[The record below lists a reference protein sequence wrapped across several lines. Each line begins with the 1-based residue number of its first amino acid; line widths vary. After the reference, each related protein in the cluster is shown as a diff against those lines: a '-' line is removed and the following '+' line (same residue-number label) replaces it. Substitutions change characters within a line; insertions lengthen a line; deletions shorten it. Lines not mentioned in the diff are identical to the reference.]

1 MTLKQ
6 SILNALETSRDV
18 PQSGQALADCFGV
31 SRSAIW
37 KAVNALR
44 EDGYQIESTQN
55 RGYRL
60 ASDCDRLSETTLNAL
75 LADVCLAVHCM
86 DTLDSTSNEAR
97 RRLLA
102 GEAEPFAVIS
112 EEQTAGRGRRGK
124 SFFSPQ
130 GAGLY
135 MTVALAPG
143 QTLSD
148 ALGVTLYAATCAAEA
163 IERVTGR
170 DTRIKWVND
179 LYWQERKIGGILTE
193 AITDFESGTVLSL
206 LVGIG
211 LNLYP
216 TAIPAELQSVIGT
229 LACQK
234 PVKNALAAE
243 IIRGLLAYRPEA
255 TGHLPLYRA
264 RCLTLGRFVAC
275 TQGEH
280 RFSGTAEA
288 IDDTGALLVRTAE
301 GNLRRLRSGE
311 AQILT
316 D

>member
-6 SILNALETSRDV
+6 SILNALETSRDA
-18 PQSGQALADCFGV
+18 PLSGQALAKCFGV

-37 KAVNALR
+37 KAVTALR

-55 RGYRL
+55 RGYQL
-60 ASDCDRLSETTLNAL
+60 APDYDRSSETTINAL
-75 LADVCLAVHCM
+75 LPGITVPVYCM
-86 DTLDSTSNEAR
+86 DTLDSTNNEAR

-102 GEAEPFAVIS
+102 GEVEPFAIVS

-124 SFFSPQ
+124 LFHSPR

-148 ALGVTLYAATCAAEA
+148 ALGVTLYAATCTADA

-170 DTRIKWVND
+170 ETYIKWVND
-179 LYWQERKIGGILTE
+179 LYWQGRKVGGILTE

-216 TAIPAELQSVIGT
+216 AVIPTELQSIMGS

-243 IIRGLLAYRPEA
+243 IMRALLAYNPEA
-255 TGHLPLYRA
+255 TEHLPRYRA
-264 RCLTLGRFVAC
+264 RCMTLGRLVTC
-275 TQGEH
+275 TLGEQ
-280 RFSGTAEA
+280 RFAGIAES
-288 IDDTGALLVRTAE
+288 IDEKGALLVRTAD
-301 GNLRRLRSGE
+301 GNLHRLQSGE
-311 AQILT
+311 AHIMP